1 MKKTD
6 DKEGMEWQNEAEA
19 ELNSSEWF
27 GAIIRYFFHL
37 GKKKFNTFYN
47 ERELKKNALVGYAFK
62 IVLLIGLVA
71 IVYLFAYNSW
81 NL

>member
-1 MKKTD
+1 MKKAD
-6 DKEGMEWQNEAEA
+6 DKEGMEWQNESDA

-71 IVYLFAYNSW
+71 IVYLFAYNS
-81 NL
+81 

>member
-1 MKKTD
+1 MKKAD
-6 DKEGMEWQNEAEA
+6 DKEGMEWQNEADA

-71 IVYLFAYNSW
+71 IVYLYAYNS
-81 NL
+81 

>member
-1 MKKTD
+1 MKKAD
-6 DKEGMEWQNEAEA
+6 DKEGMEWQNEADA

-62 IVLLIGLVA
+62 IVFLIGLVV
-71 IVYLFAYNSW
+71 IVYLFAYNS
-81 NL
+81 

>member
-1 MKKTD
+1 MKKAD
-6 DKEGMEWQNEAEA
+6 DKEGMEWQNEADA

-71 IVYLFAYNSW
+71 IVYLFAYNS
-81 NL
+81 

>member
-1 MKKTD
+1 MINYEKTD
-6 DKEGMEWQNEAEA
+6 DKEGMEWQNEADA

-27 GAIIRYFFHL
+27 GAIIRYLFHL

-71 IVYLFAYNSW
+71 IVYLFAYNS
-81 NL
+81 

>member
-1 MKKTD
+1 MKKAD
-6 DKEGMEWQNEAEA
+6 DKEGMELQNEADA

-37 GKKKFNTFYN
+37 GKKKFNTFYY

-71 IVYLFAYNSW
+71 IVYLFAYNS
-81 NL
+81 

>member
-1 MKKTD
+1 MKKAD
-6 DKEGMEWQNEAEA
+6 DKEGMEWQNESDA

-47 ERELKKNALVGYAFK
+47 ERELKKNALVGYTFK
-62 IVLLIGLVA
+62 IV
-71 IVYLFAYNSW
+71 Y
-81 NL
+81 

>member
-71 IVYLFAYNSW
+71 IVYLFAYNS
-81 NL
+81 

>member
-1 MKKTD
+1 MKKAD

-19 ELNSSEWF
+19 ELNSSEWL

-71 IVYLFAYNSW
+71 IVYLFAYNS
-81 NL
+81 

>member
-37 GKKKFNTFYN
+37 GKKRFNTFYN

-62 IVLLIGLVA
+62 IVLLIGLIA
-71 IVYLFAYNSW
+71 IVYLFAYNS
-81 NL
+81 

>member
-1 MKKTD
+1 MKKAD
-6 DKEGMEWQNEAEA
+6 DKEGMEWQNEADA

-62 IVLLIGLVA
+62 IVFLIGLVV
-71 IVYLFAYNSW
+71 IVCLYAYNS
-81 NL
+81 

>member
-1 MKKTD
+1 MKKAD

-71 IVYLFAYNSW
+71 IVYLFAYNS
-81 NL
+81 

>member
-1 MKKTD
+1 MKKAD
-6 DKEGMEWQNEAEA
+6 DKEGMEWQNEADA

-62 IVLLIGLVA
+62 IVLLIGLVV
-71 IVYLFAYNSW
+71 IVCLYAYNS
-81 NL
+81 